1 MDPYITRLNQLV
13 NRELDLLDTYLAS
26 EGYFAYQEDPCKKGM
41 KLLLN
46 HGIFF
51 EFVPFTTEH
60 FDEHGT
66 IKASASAY
74 TIEQVQEGVDYA
86 LVISTN
92 AGLWRYLIGD
102 LVRFT
107 NAEENELV
115 ISGRIR
121 QFLSLCGEHLSLE
134 NINEALLHTSS
145 YFNVDFPEFTIYAD
159 SEKQCH
165 CWYLG
170 TKQNIDDPE
179 ALIKF
184 LDNKLREANDDY
196 NSARKYSLK
205 VPEMKIILPS
215 VFYSYMAKEKK
226 LGSQNK
232 MPRVLNKKQSKTWLD
247 FINAS

>member
-1 MDPYITRLNQLV
+1 
-13 NRELDLLDTYLAS
+13 
-26 EGYFAYQEDPCKKGM
+26 M

-46 HGIFF
+46 NGIFF
-51 EFVPFTTEH
+51 EFVPFTADN
-60 FDEHGT
+60 FDEEGT
-66 IKASASAY
+66 IKKSAAAY
-74 TIEQVQEGVDYA
+74 TIEQVQEGLDYA

-107 NAEENELV
+107 NTEENELV

-134 NINEALLHTSS
+134 NINEALLKTSS
-145 YFNVDFPEFTIYAD
+145 FFNIDFSEFTIYAD
-159 SEKQCH
+159 IEKHCH

-170 TKQNIDDPE
+170 ANQNVDDPK
-179 ALIKF
+179 ALISF
-184 LDNKLREANDDY
+184 LDDALRSANDDY

-205 VPEMKIILPS
+205 APEIKIVSPA
-215 VFYSYMAKEKK
+215 VFYGYMAKVKK